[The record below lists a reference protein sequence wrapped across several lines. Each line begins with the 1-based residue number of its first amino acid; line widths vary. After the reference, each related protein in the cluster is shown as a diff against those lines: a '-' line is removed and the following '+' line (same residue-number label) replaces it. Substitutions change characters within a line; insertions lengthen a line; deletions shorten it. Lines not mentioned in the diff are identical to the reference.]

1 MNYGIFPTE
10 IELGMTMNEYSFSM
24 ALLGIVC
31 AFVFWIGW
39 NSTS

>member
-10 IELGMTMNEYSFSM
+10 LDLNMTLNDYSFSM

-31 AFVFWIGW
+31 AFAFWLGW
-39 NSTS
+39 NSHT